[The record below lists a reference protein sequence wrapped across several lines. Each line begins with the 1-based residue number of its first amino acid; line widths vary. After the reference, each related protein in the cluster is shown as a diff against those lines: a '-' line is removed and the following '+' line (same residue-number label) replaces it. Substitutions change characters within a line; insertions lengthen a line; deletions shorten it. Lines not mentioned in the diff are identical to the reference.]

1 VKPAVLVVR
10 SGAAGAF
17 PRPDPAA
24 RFELTDKV
32 THEIVP
38 VLPELSDLGPSA
50 DLAVFTSRV
59 GVRRFFEEP
68 ALQELVRKALA
79 AKNGRVA
86 AVGEGTADAL
96 REGGI
101 VPSIVGGGSG
111 ETLLRSLPESLG
123 GWRILLPRGEDGTAE
138 VPEEL
143 HRRGAAVV
151 PLLLYRKVPLP
162 PDGALDLRVAR
173 GEFSAFGATSPSA
186 ASWLF
191 HSSTAVSRARLR
203 ETPAVVL
210 GRFTRRYLESHDV
223 AHIHVAREASF
234 AALLARLG
242 ELALADAANAGIDS
256 TA

>member
-1 VKPAVLVVR
+1 VTPEVLVVR

-17 PRPDPAA
+17 PRPRAGA
-24 RFELTDKV
+24 GFQLTDKV

-38 VLPELSDLGPSA
+38 VSPDLSDISPPA

-59 GVRRFFEEP
+59 GVRRFFEER
-68 ALQELVRKALA
+68 ALEERLLA
-79 AKNGRVA
+79 ALESKKGRIA

-96 REGGI
+96 RERGV
-101 VPSIVGGGSG
+101 VPDIVGGGSG
-111 ETLLRSLPESLG
+111 EALLRSLPESLA

-162 PDGALDLRVAR
+162 PDGALDVRVAR

-186 ASWLF
+186 AAWLF
-191 HSSTAVSRARLR
+191 GSSTAVARGRLR

-223 AHIHVAREASF
+223 ARIHVAREASF
-234 AALLARLG
+234 AALLERLG
-242 ELALADAANAGIDS
+242 ELALAESPSAGIDS
-256 TA
+256 PA

>member
-1 VKPAVLVVR
+1 MKPAVLVVR

-17 PRPDPAA
+17 PRPAQNA
-24 RFELTDKV
+24 RYQLTDKV

-38 VLPELSDLGPSA
+38 VSPDLSELGPPA

-59 GVRRFFEEP
+59 GVRRLFEEP
-68 ALQELVRKALA
+68 SLPQLLQKALA
-79 AKNGRVA
+79 SKNGKVA

-96 REGGI
+96 RERGI
-101 VPSIVGGGSG
+101 VPDLVGGGSG
-111 ETLLRSLPESLG
+111 ETLLRSLPETLA

-151 PLLLYRKVPLP
+151 PLLLYRKLPLP
-162 PDGALDLRVAR
+162 PDGALDIRVAR
-173 GEFSAFGATSPSA
+173 GEFSAFAATSPSA

-191 HSSTAVSRARLR
+191 QSSTAVSRARLR
-203 ETPAVVL
+203 DTPAVVL

-223 AHIHVAREASF
+223 ARIHVTREASF
-234 AALLARLG
+234 AALLERLG
-242 ELALADAANAGIDS
+242 ELALADDPNAGLDS

>member
-1 VKPAVLVVR
+1 MTSVLVVR
-10 SGAAGAF
+10 SGAAGGF
-17 PRPDPAA
+17 PRPGPGSG
-24 RFELTDKV
+24 FELTDKV
-32 THEIVP
+32 THEIVAVSP
-38 VLPELSDLGPSA
+38 DLSEIRGSA

-59 GVRRFFEEP
+59 GVRRFFEERTLEE
-68 ALQELVRKALA
+68 AVLAALA
-79 AKNGRVA
+79 SKKGRIA

-96 REGGI
+96 RDRGI
-101 VPSIVGGGSG
+101 VPDLVGGGSG
-111 ETLLRSLPESLG
+111 ETLLRSLPESLA

-162 PDGALDLRVAR
+162 PDGALDIRVAR
-173 GEFSAFGATSPSA
+173 GEFAAFGATSPSA
-186 ASWLF
+186 AAWLF
-191 HSSTAVSRARLR
+191 GASSAVSRTRLR

-223 AHIHVAREASF
+223 ARIHVAREASF
-234 AALLARLG
+234 GALLERLG
-242 ELALADAANAGIDS
+242 ELALAESPSAGLDS

>member
-1 VKPAVLVVR
+1 VTSVLVVR

-17 PRPDPAA
+17 PHPAA
-24 RFELTDKV
+24 GSGFELTDKV
-32 THEIVP
+32 THEIVAVSP
-38 VLPELSDLGPSA
+38 DLSETRGAA

-59 GVRRFFEEP
+59 GVRRFFEERP
-68 ALQELVRKALA
+68 LQDAVLAALA
-79 AKNGRVA
+79 SKKGRIA

-96 REGGI
+96 RDRGI
-101 VPSIVGGGSG
+101 VPDFVGGGSG
-111 ETLLRSLPESLG
+111 ETLLRSLPESLA

-162 PDGALDLRVAR
+162 PDGALDIRVAR

-186 ASWLF
+186 AAWLF
-191 HSSTAVSRARLR
+191 GSSSAVSRARLR
-203 ETPAVVL
+203 DTPAVVL

-223 AHIHVAREASF
+223 ARIHVAREASF
-234 AALLARLG
+234 GALLERLG
-242 ELALADAANAGIDS
+242 ELALAESSSAGLDS

>member
-1 VKPAVLVVR
+1 MTAAVLVVR

-17 PRPDPAA
+17 PRPGPGSG
-24 RFELTDKV
+24 FELTDKV

-38 VLPELSDLGPSA
+38 VAPDLSELGPAA

-68 ALQELVRKALA
+68 RLQELLQKALES
-79 AKNGRVA
+79 KNGRVA

-96 REGGI
+96 RERGI
-101 VPSIVGGGSG
+101 APALVGGGSG
-111 ETLLRSLPESLG
+111 ETLMRALPESLA

-151 PLLLYRKVPLP
+151 PLLLYRKVSLP

-173 GEFSAFGATSPSA
+173 GEFGAFGATSPSA

-234 AALLARLG
+234 AALLERLG
-242 ELALADAANAGIDS
+242 ELALADAPNAGIDS